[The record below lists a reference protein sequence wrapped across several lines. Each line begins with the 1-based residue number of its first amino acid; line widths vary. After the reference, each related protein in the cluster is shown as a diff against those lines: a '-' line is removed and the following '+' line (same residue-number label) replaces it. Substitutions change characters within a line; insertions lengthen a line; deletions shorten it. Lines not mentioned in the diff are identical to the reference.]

1 MSRKPAKTQHA
12 GTKKPKRSNALT
24 AARPASSMSVKLRRG
39 EPADAKECG
48 RIVFE
53 AFKSIATKHNFP
65 QDFTSPEVGAML
77 MSFLLGKAWVSHPR
91 AAFDH
96 ARLATQ
102 GEIGRI

>member
-1 MSRKPAKTQHA
+1 MSAVTPLSGDKQKCHA
-12 GTKKPKRSNALT
+12 MEGSVAMT
-24 AARPASSMSVKLRRG
+24 VKLRRG
-39 EPADAKECG
+39 GPADAKECG